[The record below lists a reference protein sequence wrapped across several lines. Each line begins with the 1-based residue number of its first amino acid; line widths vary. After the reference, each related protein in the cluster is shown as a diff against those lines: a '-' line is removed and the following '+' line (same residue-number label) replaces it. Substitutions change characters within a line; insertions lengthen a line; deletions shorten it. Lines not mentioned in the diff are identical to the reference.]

1 MKIRKTKELKRAF
14 QRWVDHTT
22 LHGITYIYDSSS
34 LLVKLI
40 WTVVFCG
47 FFAFACWLLSKSF
60 TTFLNYETD
69 TSVSRLKVNEITLP
83 AVTFCNLYYSTDI
96 NTKNYSSG
104 VINQIDDLNSPRF
117 IRDSILKNNISL
129 FTFEYTSGKY
139 YKALL
144 GQDKIGF
151 DWSEMV
157 MDCYFMNSD
166 CNIVYEEVI
175 SPKYGRCYTSKDSE
189 QICNIEFF
197 FYIFFIQILC
207 FTVCK
212 NIKKFYLVVL

>member
-22 LHGITYIYDSSS
+22 LHGITYIHDSSS
-34 LLVKLI
+34 LLVKFI

-60 TTFLNYETD
+60 ITFFDYDTD
-69 TSVSRLKVNEITLP
+69 TSVSRLKVNEITFP

-96 NTKNYSSG
+96 NGKHYSSA
-104 VINQIDDLNSPRF
+104 VINQTNYMMSPLY
-117 IRDSILKNNISL
+117 LKEQIVAYNVSL
-129 FTFEYTSGKY
+129 FSFDKSGGKNYKSWFEQET
-139 YKALL
+139 
-144 GQDKIGF
+144 IGF

-166 CNIVYEEVI
+166 CNTVYEQVI
-175 SPKYGRCYTSKDSE
+175 SPKYGRCYTSKDSG
-189 QICNIEFF
+189 QICNK
-197 FYIFFIQILC
+197 IFIIIF
-207 FTVCK
+207 
-212 NIKKFYLVVL
+212 VL

>member
-1 MKIRKTKELKRAF
+1 MKIKKTDLRKAF

-34 LLVKLI
+34 LLVKFI

-60 TTFLNYETD
+60 TTFLNYEVD
-69 TSVSRLKVNEITLP
+69 TSVSRLKVNEITFP

-96 NTKNYSSG
+96 KEKNYSAA
-104 VINQIDDLNSPRF
+104 VINQMNYQNSPNFLRTT
-117 IRDSILKNNISL
+117 IRKNNRSL
-129 FTFEYTSGKY
+129 FSFEYTRGKN
-139 YKALL
+139 YKSLL
-144 GQDKIGF
+144 GQEKIGF
-151 DWSEMV
+151 DWNEMV

-175 SPKYGRCYTSKDSE
+175 SPKYGRCYTSKSSG
-189 QICNIEFF
+189 QICNI
-197 FYIFFIQILC
+197 
-207 FTVCK
+207 K
-212 NIKKFYLVVL
+212 S